1 MITVETWSKPEDFI
15 SKFRITGHAEAE
27 DEQLG
32 YDLVCASVSSIALTA
47 AFGIKNVLHK
57 QGVYKSDSGY
67 LLVDLGKE
75 SDSYTEVIIQTMLN
89 GLTEVQKQFPER
101 IIMKNHRR

>member
-1 MITVETWSKPEDFI
+1 MCFCLI
-15 SKFRITGHAEAE
+15 
-27 DEQLG
+27 
-32 YDLVCASVSSIALTA
+32 
-47 AFGIKNVLHK
+47 
-57 QGVYKSDSGY
+57 YKSDSGY